1 MEKRIIDSCV
11 CILLCLVTLTSA
23 CQKSE
28 VGVASV
34 TLSQNS
40 LIMRVGQTSSIR
52 ANVKPDDATGK
63 TVVWTSS
70 NTGVAT
76 VADGVITALKVG
88 SATITA
94 KAGDKS
100 ATCAVTVEATPVS
113 DVTVD
118 PTQVTLK
125 AGQMATLSAIVSP
138 DDATDKTV
146 VLTSSNTEVATV
158 ADGVITALK
167 VGSVTITA
175 KAGDKSATCAVTVE
189 ATSVSDV
196 TVDPTQVTLKV
207 GQTATLS
214 ATVSPDNATDKT
226 VVWTSSNTEVATV
239 ADGVITA
246 LKVGSVTI
254 TAKAGDKSAACAVAV
269 ENAAGGGMEST
280 TEEDLDL

>member
-1 MEKRIIDSCV
+1 MKKRIIDSCV
-11 CILLCLVTLTSA
+11 CILLSLVTLTSA

-100 ATCAVTVEATPVS
+100 ATCAVTVEAT
-113 DVTVD
+113 
-118 PTQVTLK
+118 
-125 AGQMATLSAIVSP
+125 
-138 DDATDKTV
+138 
-146 VLTSSNTEVATV
+146 
-158 ADGVITALK
+158 
-167 VGSVTITA
+167 
-175 KAGDKSATCAVTVE
+175 
-189 ATSVSDV
+189 SVSDV

-239 ADGVITA
+239 ADGGITA
-246 LKVGSVTI
+246 LEVGSATI
-254 TAKAGDKSAACAVAV
+254 TAKAGDKSATCAVTV
-269 ENAAGGGMEST
+269 ENTAGGGQEPT

>member
-1 MEKRIIDSCV
+1 MKRGLIYSFV
-11 CILLCLVTLTSA
+11 CILLCFVAMTSG
-23 CQKSE
+23 CQKPE
-28 VGVASV
+28 VGVTAV

-40 LIMRVGQTSSIR
+40 LILRAGQASTIH
-52 ANVKPDDATGK
+52 AIIAPENATDK

-76 VADGVITALKVG
+76 VSDGVITALKVG

-125 AGQMATLSAIVSP
+125 AGQ
-138 DDATDKTV
+138 
-146 VLTSSNTEVATV
+146 
-158 ADGVITALK
+158 
-167 VGSVTITA
+167 
-175 KAGDKSATCAVTVE
+175 
-189 ATSVSDV
+189 
-196 TVDPTQVTLKV
+196 
-207 GQTATLS
+207 TATLS
-214 ATVSPDNATDKT
+214 ATVSPDDATDKT

>member
-1 MEKRIIDSCV
+1 MKKRIIDSCV
-11 CILLCLVTLTSA
+11 CILLSLVTLTSA

-52 ANVKPDDATGK
+52 ANVKPDDATDK
-63 TVVWTSS
+63 TVAWTSS

-118 PTQVTLK
+118 PTQ
-125 AGQMATLSAIVSP
+125 I
-138 DDATDKTV
+138 
-146 VLTSSNTEVATV
+146 
-158 ADGVITALK
+158 
-167 VGSVTITA
+167 
-175 KAGDKSATCAVTVE
+175 
-189 ATSVSDV
+189 
-196 TVDPTQVTLKV
+196 TLKV

-239 ADGVITA
+239 ADGAITA
-246 LKVGSVTI
+246 LKVGSATI
-254 TAKAGDKSAACAVAV
+254 TAKAGDKSATCAVMV
-269 ENAAGGGMEST
+269 ENTAGGGQEPT

>member
-88 SATITA
+88 SVTITA

-146 VLTSSNTEVATV
+146 V
-158 ADGVITALK
+158 
-167 VGSVTITA
+167 
-175 KAGDKSATCAVTVE
+175 
-189 ATSVSDV
+189 
-196 TVDPTQVTLKV
+196 
-207 GQTATLS
+207 
-214 ATVSPDNATDKT
+214 
-226 VVWTSSNTEVATV
+226 WTSSNTEVATV

-246 LKVGSVTI
+246 LKVGLVTI